1 MVDGEGEGLYLYLVS
16 DEQTREP
23 DAAQKA
29 ALEGS
34 AFSNWYSKQKDG
46 FDVSRDAAISEPTTS

>member
-1 MVDGEGEGLYLYLVS
+1 VVDGEGLYLYLVS
-16 DEQTREP
+16 DEETREP
-23 DAAQKA
+23 DAEQKA

-46 FDVSRDAAISEPTTS
+46 FDVTRDPAISEPPTTS